1 MALDEPLAQLLR
13 QHELTANATRSRYV
27 RETFQFAR
35 GCLALIRAD
44 YQTAREQIEP
54 LAQKAVLPSPHRML
68 GRAYEALGQLRQA
81 ADEYEQVLTNPHLK
95 WDTEVSFPVPAVQ
108 VLEGFRLAQI
118 YEKLGDT
125 DRARHW
131 YEQFT
136 EDWKD
141 ADPDIPE
148 LIEARERLEELK
160 GDETSAAKTTSAES
174 NAR

>member
-1 MALDEPLAQLLR
+1 MLETKL
-13 QHELTANATRSRYV
+13 HE
-27 RETFQFAR
+27 
-35 GCLALIRAD
+35 ID
-44 YQTAREQIEP
+44 
-54 LAQKAVLPSPHRML
+54 K
-68 GRAYEALGQLRQA
+68 
-81 ADEYEQVLTNPHLK
+81 
-95 WDTEVSFPVPAVQ
+95 
-108 VLEGFRLAQI
+108 FRLAQV

-160 GDETSAAKTTSAES
+160 AANPSTETAAQ
-174 NAR
+174 